1 MIRAIAVLALM
12 LMVTACV
19 AAPVLRVVED
29 FEGEVPELTDDAE
42 IIEVEG
48 NRVMQWAPDREE
60 PWFLNIAF
68 SGVELDEWDRL
79 ELRYRIE
86 GAEEVDWWGVKVVD
100 FPLGDGFQ
108 VPYRVPKSEV
118 ALGEWATADFTL
130 HPVPMKWGDS
140 PNETAQTIILRASGV
155 QGEAP
160 VFLVDDIRVARD
172 ALHMSV
178 EPGGVEPAAD
188 GWRRDF
194 TLEVRSAAEQ
204 PMTISFEGADVPD
217 GATMDLPDPVELPA
231 GERREAIASM
241 SIPGGLPPLTQIEA
255 TFAAMSDDDDR
266 VEEALTVSVP
276 LPELEHPVLLVTRD
290 DLPRIRGLIETLD
303 WAREAWEP
311 ILRSADRWAEREI
324 EMPDRGGQWY
334 HWYTCDECGGN
345 LQTVSPTEHVCGAC
359 GAEYTGWPYDD
370 VVIMRTHNNLSNAT
384 RDLGLAYA
392 VTGDDRYAAKA
403 REILLGYADV
413 YLDYP
418 LHNKQ
423 GEDGGGACHVGA
435 QPLSEATWLIP
446 IVQGFDCI
454 YDLLSE
460 DERAEIAEKVL
471 LPAAEL
477 VRSYAN
483 SIHNIP
489 CWENAAYGM
498 VGITLGVSDLASD
511 AINGEFGFRN
521 QIEQGVDDDGVWYEG
536 SWGYHYYTMSALEPL
551 AVAAEHVGIDLYS
564 DRYLS
569 MFTAPVR
576 MMGPTGTLPA
586 FNDSGRTSAMGTGRA
601 KLYENAASHWEADEL
616 AVVLAGAGRRSG
628 YQALLFGPD
637 ELPAGATSLSSTIFP
652 AAGVA
657 MLRTKAADRPG
668 DLVHGVP
675 ANCLALDYGP
685 HGGGHGHPDKLAFE
699 MHVMGRLFATDA
711 GSVKYGNPAHRGW
724 YKQTLSHN
732 TVVVDGE
739 SQQPT
744 EGDLLFHVFGDNVGL
759 VGVESDAAYHGVTLR
774 RVMALLP
781 DGMLDITLALSDDE
795 HQYDWAF
802 HGRGDLKP
810 SPEMTPLEGAPGE
823 GMYEWAE
830 DWRSAGER
838 DEFTGDW
845 AIEDGPVV
853 RFAHAAAP
861 AAELFAAIGR
871 GNPGTARDPFIMSRV
886 NAEGAAWATAM
897 WWGSDDAP
905 EITLLS
911 ATRDG
916 EELSPSD
923 AFGLEVT
930 VGGRNLIL
938 VTAAEGGAT
947 FGEIDLEGAAALVEL
962 DGERPV
968 RCLAAEA
975 ARVTVNGVEIAR

>member
-1 MIRAIAVLALM
+1 MRVIAVFALV
-12 LMVTACV
+12 LLVTTCA
-19 AAPVLRVVED
+19 AAPVVRVVED
-29 FEGEVPELTDDAE
+29 FEGEAPSLADEADVVE
-42 IIEVEG
+42 IDG
-48 NRVMQWAPDREE
+48 NRVLRWAPDREE
-60 PWFLNIAF
+60 PWFLDISF

-79 ELRYRIE
+79 EFRYRIE
-86 GAEEVDWWGVKVVD
+86 GAEAVDWWGVKVVD
-100 FPLGDGFQ
+100 FPLGDGYQ
-108 VPYRVPKSEV
+108 IPYRVPEEDV
-118 ALGEWATADFTL
+118 AIGEWATAEFTL
-130 HPVPMKWGDS
+130 HPIPMKWGDA
-140 PNETAQTIILRASGV
+140 PNETAQTVILRASGV
-155 QGEAP
+155 EGDAP
-160 VFLVDDIRVARD
+160 VFLVDDLRVARD

-178 EPGGVEPAAD
+178 EPGEILPAGD

-194 TLEVRSAAEQ
+194 TIEVRSAAEQ
-204 PMTISFEGADVPD
+204 PMAVGFEGADLPD
-217 GATMDLPDPVELPA
+217 GATMELPDPLELPA
-231 GERREAIASM
+231 GERRDAVASM
-241 SIPGGLPPLTQIEA
+241 SIPGELPPLTQIEA

-276 LPELEHPVLLVTRD
+276 LPEVEHPVLLVTRD
-290 DLPRIRGLIETLD
+290 DLPRVRERIATLD

-311 ILRSADRWAEREI
+311 ILRSADRWSEREI

-345 LQTVSPTEHVCGAC
+345 LETVSPTEHVCGAC

-370 VVIMRTHNNLSNAT
+370 VVIMRRHNNLSNAT

-392 VTGDDRYAAKA
+392 VTGDEKYAAKA

-423 GEDGGGACHVGA
+423 GEDGRGACHVGA

-454 YDLLSE
+454 FDLLSE
-460 DERAEIAEKVL
+460 DERAEIAERVL

-498 VGITLGVSDLASD
+498 AGITLGVSDLASD

-586 FNDSGRTSAMGTGRA
+586 FNDSGRTSAVGTGRA
-601 KLYENAASHWEADEL
+601 KLYENAASHWEAEEL
-616 AVVLAGAGRRSG
+616 AVVLAAAGRRSG

-637 ELPAGATSLSSTIFP
+637 ELPTGATSLSSTIFP

-657 MLRTKAADRPG
+657 MLRTDPDDRPG
-668 DLVHGVP
+668 DLIHGVP

-732 TVVVDGE
+732 TVVVDGA

-759 VGVESDAAYHGVTLR
+759 VGVESDEAYHGVTLR

-781 DGMLDITLALSDDE
+781 EGMLDITLALSDDE
-795 HQYDWAF
+795 HQYDWAL
-802 HGRGDLKP
+802 HGRGELTP
-810 SPEMTPLEGAPGE
+810 AAEMTPLEAAPGE

-830 DWRSAGER
+830 DWRTAGEVGALA
-838 DEFTGDW
+838 GDW
-845 AIEDGPVV
+845 AIDEDVTI
-853 RFAHAAAP
+853 RIAHTVTP
-861 AAELFAAIGR
+861 AAEVFTAIGR
-871 GNPGTARDPFIMSRV
+871 GNPASARDPFMMTRA
-886 NAEGAAWATAM
+886 NTADAAWGTAA
-897 WWGSDDAP
+897 WWGSDEQP
-905 EITLLS
+905 EVALLRG
-911 ATRDG
+911 TRDG
-916 EELSPSD
+916 EEL
-923 AFGLEVT
+923 ALNEAVGIEVT
-930 VGGRNLIL
+930 VGARRLLLLTLADG
-938 VTAAEGGAT
+938 EAT
-947 FGEIDLEGAAALVEL
+947 FGDTVLDGSAALVEL
-962 DGERPV
+962 DGERPI

-975 ARVTVNGVEIAR
+975 ARVTVDGVEITE